1 MLKFLFSLLVLLSLE
16 VIAADV
22 YLAPEKFLQNHFPT
36 GVPKASKVWMKGEL
50 SEGFKKIMSR
60 RGPRLMKYWKNDK
73 KTVWILGEIGK
84 TQPITTGYVVEDSKI
99 TQVRI
104 LIYRETHGYEVRH
117 PSYTSQFEG
126 ATLIEMAKLDRQ
138 INGIAGATLSHRALI
153 RMAQL
158 ALFMDSQVG
167 RK

>member
-1 MLKFLFSLLVLLSLE
+1 M
-16 VIAADV
+16 
-22 YLAPEKFLQNHFPT
+22 
-36 GVPKASKVWMKGEL
+36 
-50 SEGFKKIMSR
+50 
-60 RGPRLMKYWKNDK
+60 
-73 KTVWILGEIGK
+73 GEIGK